1 MNCTCTFG
9 QGPLTAA
16 KRPGKGEPMRFVRVA
31 RRLVR
36 FLPLVAAYFLLPLSS
51 PAQTIDVSGRYQ
63 CAKAKVRGK
72 EIACTAAP
80 LILKNDGRF
89 ELRGWEGSYLVKGEW
104 VELSDSLLKTRA
116 KIEPGHKIV
125 LRYYG
130 KHGLVEV
137 TYERRVVELGK
148 TALG

>member
-1 MNCTCTFG
+1 MG
-9 QGPLTAA
+9 Y
-16 KRPGKGEPMRFVRVA
+16 VRVA
-31 RRLVR
+31 WRLVR
-36 FLPLVAAYFLLPLSS
+36 LLPLVALYFLLPTSS
-51 PAQTIDVSGRYQ
+51 AAQTIDVSGRYQ
-63 CAKAKVRGK
+63 CAKAKVHGK
-72 EIACTAAP
+72 EIPCNAAP